1 MFSHSYRLPLLAL
14 ASAAL
19 ISTGAL
25 AQETDTEDDAAP
37 EAAQEESAA
46 PADAAAAEEWPAN
59 APDAPEWCKSKWGPE
74 DQIGAA
80 NLLSPELALAAAEL
94 VTEGK
99 TYSLGVEV
107 NKDTPAFGPRSW
119 ALVINQPGQTGG
131 VGLGPTNTNY
141 NDDIYMGY
149 VGTGSQIDGLG
160 HIGVN
165 NVYYNCHKNSLFVQ
179 ADGLTK
185 LGIEKVPNIVTRGVV
200 LDMTDHFGE
209 EVLAEGTA
217 FNSAEIQAQAE
228 KQGVEIREGD
238 VVLFYT
244 GWLSLVGNDDERYI
258 TSEPGLGL
266 DGARWLAEQNVIAV
280 GADTWGLEVI
290 PFEEGTGVFEVHQEL
305 IAKNGIYILENM
317 NTEELVAD
325 GVSEFMFVLGHSK
338 MTGGV
343 QAIINPTAIR

>member
-1 MFSHSYRLPLLAL
+1 MA
-14 ASAAL
+14 
-19 ISTGAL
+19 TGVL
-25 AQETDTEDDAAP
+25 AQESG
-37 EAAQEESAA
+37 QQ
-46 PADAAAAEEWPAN
+46 EWPAN

-80 NLLSPELALAAAEL
+80 NLLSPQLALAAAKL

-107 NKDTPAFGPRSW
+107 NKNTPAFGPRSW

-149 VGTGSQIDGLG
+149 VGTGSQIDGIG
-160 HIGVN
+160 HIGIN
-165 NVYYNCHKNSLFVQ
+165 NVYYNCHKNSVFVQ
-179 ADGLTK
+179 ADGLK
-185 LGIEKVPNIVTRGVV
+185 QLGIEKVPNIVTRGVL
-200 LDMTDHFGE
+200 LDMTDHFGVE
-209 EVLAEGTA
+209 MLEEGTA
-217 FNSAEIQAQAE
+217 FNRAEIEAQAE

-244 GWLSLVGNDDERYI
+244 GWLSLVGQDDKRYI
-258 TSEPGLGL
+258 SAEPGLGL
-266 DGARWLAEQNVIAV
+266 DGARYLAEKNVIAV
-280 GADTWGLEVI
+280 GADTWGVEVI

-305 IAKNGIYILENM
+305 IPKSGIYILENM
-317 NTEELVAD
+317 NTAEMVRD
-325 GVSEFMFVLGHSK
+325 KVWEFMFVLGHSK
-338 MTGGV
+338 ITGGV

>member
-1 MFSHSYRLPLLAL
+1 MFSTTLRIPLIAL
-14 ASAAL
+14 ASAAAMV
-19 ISTGAL
+19 TGAL
-25 AQETDTEDDAAP
+25 AQESD
-37 EAAQEESAA
+37 QQ
-46 PADAAAAEEWPAN
+46 EWPAN

-80 NLLSPELALAAAEL
+80 NLLSPQLALAAAKL

-107 NKDTPAFGPRSW
+107 NKNTPAFGPRSW

-149 VGTGSQIDGLG
+149 VGTGSQIDGIG
-160 HIGVN
+160 HIGIN
-165 NVYYNCHKNSLFVQ
+165 NVYYNCHKNSVFVQ
-179 ADGLTK
+179 ADGLK
-185 LGIEKVPNIVTRGVV
+185 QLGIEKVPNIVTRGVL
-200 LDMTDHFGE
+200 LDMTDHFGVE
-209 EVLAEGTA
+209 LLEEGTA
-217 FNSAEIQAQAE
+217 FNRAEIEAQAE

-244 GWLSLVGNDDERYI
+244 GWLSLVGQDDKRYI
-258 TSEPGLGL
+258 SAEPGLGL
-266 DGARWLAEQNVIAV
+266 DGARYLAEKNVIAV
-280 GADTWGLEVI
+280 GADTWGVEVI

-305 IAKNGIYILENM
+305 IPKNGIYILENM
-317 NTEELVAD
+317 NTAEMVRD
-325 GVSEFMFVLGHSK
+325 KVWEFMFVLGHSK
-338 MTGGV
+338 ITGGV